1 MAALSDFPW
10 FFLLMEPIHRCTPV
24 LKEVLTVKLIER
36 GSLWHAL
43 PRHKIDFLVEI
54 SMGVG
59 VALITINLQL
69 ISVPFGGEAKA
80 VGQ

>member
-1 MAALSDFPW
+1 MHPSAERSADSKTNRKGLSMACS
-10 FFLLMEPIHRCTPV
+10 
-24 LKEVLTVKLIER
+24 
-36 GSLWHAL
+36 S
-43 PRHKIDFLVEI
+43 RHKIDFLVEI